1 MTMIQ
6 QRVLNAQL
14 LEKLQQIE
22 NELLEHRRMI
32 NVLGNMV
39 QRIGDKVD
47 EILLRTT
54 PSPEDYIYG

>member
-1 MTMIQ
+1 MIQ
-6 QRVLNAQL
+6 QRVLNAEL
-14 LEKLQQIE
+14 LGKLQQIE
-22 NELLEHRRMI
+22 NELLEQRRMI